1 MADAADAFVNHLNE
15 YNTCLLLLEIMHN
28 CKSKAQIT
36 LRWEASRLQSDEYS
50 CLIEMSSFAIIYC
63 YLIRLHIG
71 RFVSLY
77 QRKLYYNL
85 ILGTFTESTK
95 SKEEKSVSFVVDY
108 RQKCISNIKRPI
120 KTIIHFHGCFCCC
133 CCCCCVLVS
142 KRSNYFNNL
151 IVIGFIEIK

>member
-1 MADAADAFVNHLNE
+1 
-15 YNTCLLLLEIMHN
+15 
-28 CKSKAQIT
+28 
-36 LRWEASRLQSDEYS
+36 
-50 CLIEMSSFAIIYC
+50 MSSFAIIYC

-151 IVIGFIEIK
+151 IVIGFIEIKWILTIQANREKIVFELASHKKYWTRIEFIQELLVLVVHFECS